1 MSFRSTLALLV
12 VAAGL
17 GAYVYFVEIV
27 GKREQAEQEVAE
39 KKILRIESDAVSRI
53 DVPLDP
59 EGRAVLVRAE
69 AEEEG
74 GEGWRLESPL
84 AFPADPLTVSEL
96 LRSLGALE
104 SQSALD
110 ERPED
115 LAPFGLAEAPPELKV
130 WTGEAEPHVLYLGG
144 KAPLGNQR
152 YVALDGDDRL
162 FVVEASAVDALRP
175 DLKSL
180 RDKRITRVRPED
192 VQRISVSE
200 HGTLLV
206 EASRAEAAAA
216 GEEGAAEP
224 EARWDLEKP
233 VAQPADAERI
243 RRVIQNLAF
252 ARASDFVDEPADL
265 APYGLDAPELE
276 VVLEQDDARDVI
288 QIGSADSKAYVR
300 VNHAPLVFEV
310 QERLL
315 ADVPR
320 SLFDYRF
327 KQVLSFSEVD
337 ANRLEV
343 HFPRDDVGYRFTRRD
358 LEWTPEDPDIE
369 VRSIKIEDIVYA
381 IHDLEATSI
390 DEQSS
395 DPAALGLD
403 PPSVRVTARNDAGED
418 LGWLELGEP
427 TSDRGLPVRASG
439 SDHVWRVSNDLLLNV
454 PLSLEGFR
462 NQWLEQPAAEPA
474 GTPTPTGEGTGAADE
489 SEVAAEP

>member
-1 MSFRSTLALLV
+1 
-12 VAAGL
+12 
-17 GAYVYFVEIV
+17 
-27 GKREQAEQEVAE
+27 
-39 KKILRIESDAVSRI
+39 
-53 DVPLDP
+53 
-59 EGRAVLVRAE
+59 
-69 AEEEG
+69 
-74 GEGWRLESPL
+74 
-84 AFPADPLTVSEL
+84 
-96 LRSLGALE
+96 
-104 SQSALD
+104 
-110 ERPED
+110 
-115 LAPFGLAEAPPELKV
+115 
-130 WTGEAEPHVLYLGG
+130 
-144 KAPLGNQR
+144 
-152 YVALDGDDRL
+152 VALDGDDRL

-276 VVLEQDDARDVI
+276 VVLEQDD
-288 QIGSADSKAYVR
+288 
-300 VNHAPLVFEV
+300 
-310 QERLL
+310 
-315 ADVPR
+315 